1 MTDEPT
7 FNSVPLDTT
16 TLIIQYEQGEL
27 DSEEIVNLFAELI
40 KSGLAWSLQG
50 HYGRTAMHYISIGVI
65 SREGKIDWNAY
76 DAFGFDNA

>member
-1 MTDEPT
+1 MTEESRPI
-7 FNSVPLDTT
+7 DTT

-27 DSEEIVNLFAELI
+27 DSEETVNLFAELI

-65 SREGKIDWNAY
+65 NRRGEIDWNAY
-76 DAFGFDNA
+76 DAFGFDNE